1 MPGKTVPGSA
11 AAGGGLGARLKQT
24 RLGGGRRSPA
34 GLAGPRLRRRVDG
47 GAAGA
52 GLEAGG
58 GDVVLPVAQLEPEVA
73 EAALEDGIGAVVE
86 GREGRGVAA
95 LAKTDTVRGPQLPGQ
110 LLVRCSVVPGHRKI
124 FSNFVNL
131 NNKFIHCLFIVF
143 TSILVWQHQCCA
155 IQSLCWGD
163 VGVLSWCGPETQ
175 EDPGQLSG
183 PGGGGAMGVE
193 GVLQAAE

>member
-1 MPGKTVPGSA
+1 MG
-11 AAGGGLGARLKQT
+11 
-24 RLGGGRRSPA
+24 GGGRFPA
-34 GLAGPRLRRRVDG
+34 GLARPKLRRRGDG
-47 GAAGA
+47 GAACA

-58 GDVVLPVAQLEPEVA
+58 GDVVLPVAQLELEVA

-86 GREGRGVAA
+86 GREGRGMAA
-95 LAKTDTVRGPQLPGQ
+95 SAKTDAVRGPQLQGQ

-131 NNKFIHCLFIVF
+131 NNKFTHCLFIDF
-143 TSILVWQHQCCA
+143 TSILVWQHQWCA

-175 EDPGQLSG
+175 EDPGEPRAAQRPRWWWCHGRGRCPS
-183 PGGGGAMGVE
+183 GGGVASPPSRWPVGGMRLLAGA
-193 GVLQAAE
+193 